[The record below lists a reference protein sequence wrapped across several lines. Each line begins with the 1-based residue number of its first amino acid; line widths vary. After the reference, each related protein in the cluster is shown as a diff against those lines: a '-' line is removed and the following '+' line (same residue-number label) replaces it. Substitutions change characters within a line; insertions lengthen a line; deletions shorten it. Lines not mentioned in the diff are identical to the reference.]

1 MPAKIV
7 VFALITFL
15 HDLATVVWIGG
26 LFALTLL
33 VVLSLRKT
41 IGKSPQAAEIV
52 RSIQTRFR
60 GFVVASIVTLGITG
74 ILMSKRSGFVAGAF
88 SFANLYAGVL
98 SVKHILVILM
108 IALTIIMNL
117 IRKKSGG
124 SPGAFLLVNLVIGIC
139 ILLLSGNLSKN
150 WPSPQKI
157 RLMN

>member
-26 LFALTLL
+26 LFALSLL
-33 VVLSLRKT
+33 VIPAVRKAV
-41 IGKSPQAAEIV
+41 GKSPQAGEIV
-52 RSIQTRFR
+52 GTIQRRFR

-74 ILMSKRSGFVAGAF
+74 ILMSKRSGYVVEAF

-108 IALTIIMNL
+108 IAFAFIMNL
-117 IRKKSGG
+117 MRKKSRGG
-124 SPGAFLLVNLVIGIC
+124 PGAFLLVNLILGIL
-139 ILLLSGNLSKN
+139 ILLLSGLNAAIASIPVAAGL
-150 WPSPQKI
+150 
-157 RLMN
+157 